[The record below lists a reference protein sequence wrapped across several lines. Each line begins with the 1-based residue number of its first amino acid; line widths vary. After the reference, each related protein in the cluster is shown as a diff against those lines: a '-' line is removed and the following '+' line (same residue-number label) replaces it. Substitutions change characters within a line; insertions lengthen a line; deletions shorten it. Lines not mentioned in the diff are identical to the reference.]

1 MPVRLRITFLFS
13 LLAFIIL
20 SIVCTGIYYFFYQS
34 RIAHIKTRLTN
45 RAITTGRLLSQREIF
60 DKELVQRIDSSTTIA
75 LKNKTVQ
82 AYDYQDRVIYRYSDV
97 PGDFLKIN
105 LQVLKNA
112 RLIDDYFFNVGQK
125 EAVAYHYTDNN
136 TQLVIV
142 TAAEDELGRQ
152 NMKTLLNVLLLSFLV
167 GNVFILVS
175 GYIFSK
181 RLLLPVKKITED
193 VAEISA
199 QNLARRIETGAS
211 KDEWFKLASTLNEL
225 LNRLQESFEL
235 QRRFISNASHEL
247 STPLTS
253 ISSQLQVTL
262 QRERKASEYKRVMLS
277 IHQDVQHMGK
287 LTQALLEFA
296 KTAGNPG
303 GLEINLI
310 RIDEILLRLPA
321 EVAKSDPSYS
331 IQIHFDDVPEEDEQ
345 LLVFGNETLLLSAI
359 KNIAVNACKY
369 TEDHK
374 ASVRLQLLE
383 NFLVIAI
390 EDNGKGIPEE
400 ELTNIFQPFY
410 RIDNSAASGFGLG
423 LSLAERIIKLHKGF
437 IDVHSQIDKGTL
449 FAIYI
454 PTAHKL
460 VASN

>member
-1 MPVRLRITFLFS
+1 
-13 LLAFIIL
+13 
-20 SIVCTGIYYFFYQS
+20 
-34 RIAHIKTRLTN
+34 
-45 RAITTGRLLSQREIF
+45 
-60 DKELVQRIDSSTTIA
+60 
-75 LKNKTVQ
+75 
-82 AYDYQDRVIYRYSDV
+82 
-97 PGDFLKIN
+97 
-105 LQVLKNA
+105 
-112 RLIDDYFFNVGQK
+112 
-125 EAVAYHYTDNN
+125 
-136 TQLVIV
+136 
-142 TAAEDELGRQ
+142 
-152 NMKTLLNVLLLSFLV
+152 
-167 GNVFILVS
+167 
-175 GYIFSK
+175 
-181 RLLLPVKKITED
+181 
-193 VAEISA
+193 
-199 QNLARRIETGAS
+199 
-211 KDEWFKLASTLNEL
+211 
-225 LNRLQESFEL
+225 
-235 QRRFISNASHEL
+235 
-247 STPLTS
+247 
-253 ISSQLQVTL
+253 
-262 QRERKASEYKRVMLS
+262 
-277 IHQDVQHMGK
+277 MGK